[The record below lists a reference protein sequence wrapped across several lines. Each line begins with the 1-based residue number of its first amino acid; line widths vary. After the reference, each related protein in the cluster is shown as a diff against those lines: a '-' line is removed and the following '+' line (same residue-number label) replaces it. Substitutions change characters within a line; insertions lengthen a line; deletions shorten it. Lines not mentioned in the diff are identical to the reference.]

1 MMIART
7 WARAQHPI
15 MCAGRPVRLPDAHVR
30 TVTANHP
37 QKGARAA
44 YSNAAVAAVGGTR
57 GGDANAAR

>member
-1 MMIART
+1 
-7 WARAQHPI
+7 

-44 YSNAAVAAVGGTR
+44 YSNGAVAAVGGTR
-57 GGDANAAR
+57 AGDANAAR